1 MKRILYIITAAAL
14 LLGSCITDKKAIESD
29 KVVIAYVTSWSSV
42 IPDPAHIT
50 HINYAFGHVTNS
62 FDGVRIDNPE
72 RLKAMVAL
80 KEVKPELK
88 VLLSVGGWG
97 SGRFSEMA
105 ATDANRKAFA
115 KDCLRVVEEFGLDS
129 IDIDWEYPTSDAAGI
144 SASPEDTDNF
154 TLLMKE
160 LRKALPAGKLLT
172 MASVATAEYVNFKE
186 VIQYLDFVNIMTYDM
201 ASAPKHHSG
210 MYRSE
215 MSPGITCEEGILAHF
230 EAGVPME
237 KLVFG
242 MPFYGRAS
250 GALEGFND
258 YKSLIQLPNDKF
270 TAEWDDTANAP
281 YLVEIAS
288 GNVVCTYDDP
298 RSIAIKCDYIAEKG
312 MKGAMYWD
320 YDGDTEDHT
329 LARAVW
335 DGVMN
340 HQ

>member
-1 MKRILYIITAAAL
+1 MKRILYIIAATAL
-14 LLGSCITDKKAIESD
+14 LLGSCSTDKKAIESD

-72 RLKAMVAL
+72 RLKKMVAL

-88 VLLSVGGWG
+88 VMLSVGGWG

-105 ATDANRKAFA
+105 ATNANRKSFA
-115 KDCLRVVEEFGLDS
+115 KDCLRVVEEFGLDG
-129 IDIDWEYPTSDAAGI
+129 IDIDWEYPTNNAAGI
-144 SASPEDTDNF
+144 SASPDDTENF

-160 LRKALPAGKLLT
+160 LRNALPEGKLLT
-172 MASVATAEYVNFKE
+172 MASVASGEYVNFKE
-186 VIQYLDFVNIMTYDM
+186 AIQYMDFVNIMNYDM

-215 MSPGITCEEGILAHF
+215 MSPGITCEEGILAHV
-230 EAGVPME
+230 EAGVPIE

-250 GALEGFND
+250 GALQGFND
-258 YKSLIQLPNDKF
+258 YKNLVQLPTDKF
-270 TAEWDDTANAP
+270 KTEWDDIAKAP
-281 YLVEIAS
+281 YIVEVAT
-288 GNVVCTYDDP
+288 GDVVCTYDDP

-335 DGVMN
+335 EGVMN
-340 HQ
+340 RE

>member
-1 MKRILYIITAAAL
+1 MKKIITIVAAL
-14 LLGSCITDKKAIESD
+14 ALLAGCKAEQKEVTND

-62 FDGVRIDNPE
+62 FDGVRIDNPQ
-72 RLKAMVAL
+72 RLKTLVAL

-88 VLLSVGGWG
+88 VMLSVGGWG

-105 ATDANRKAFA
+105 STDERRKAFA
-115 KDCLRVVEEFGLDS
+115 KDCLRVVEEFGLDG
-129 IDIDWEYPTSDAAGI
+129 IDIDWEYPTSDMAGI
-144 SASPEDTDNF
+144 SASPDDTENF

-160 LRKALPAGKLLT
+160 LRRVLPAEMQLT
-172 MASVATAEYVNFKE
+172 MASAANAKYVDFKE
-186 VIQYLDFVNIMTYDM
+186 AVQYMDFVNVMNYDM
-201 ASAPKHHSG
+201 ASAPQHHSG

-215 MSPGITCEEGILAHF
+215 MSPGITCEEGILAHV

-258 YKSLIQLPNDKF
+258 YKNIVQLPADKF
-270 TAEWDDTANAP
+270 TIEWDDTAKAP
-281 YLVEIAS
+281 YVVEVKS
-288 GNVVCTYDDP
+288 GDVVCTFDDP

-312 MKGAMYWD
+312 MRGAMYWD

-335 DGVMN
+335 EGVMN
-340 HQ
+340 R

>member
-1 MKRILYIITAAAL
+1 MKKIITIVAAL
-14 LLGSCITDKKAIESD
+14 ALLAGCKAEQKEVSND

-62 FDGVRIDNPE
+62 FDGVRIDNPQ
-72 RLKAMVAL
+72 RLKTLVAL

-88 VLLSVGGWG
+88 VMLSVGGWG

-105 ATDANRKAFA
+105 STDERRKAFA
-115 KDCLRVVEEFGLDS
+115 KDCLRVVEEFGLDG
-129 IDIDWEYPTSDAAGI
+129 IDIDWEYPTSDMAGI
-144 SASPEDTDNF
+144 SASPDDTENF

-160 LRKALPAGKLLT
+160 LRRVLPAEMQLT
-172 MASVATAEYVNFKE
+172 MASAANAKYVDFKE
-186 VIQYLDFVNIMTYDM
+186 AVQYMDFVNVMNYDM
-201 ASAPKHHSG
+201 ASAPQHHSG

-215 MSPGITCEEGILAHF
+215 MSPGITCEEGILAHV

-258 YKSLIQLPNDKF
+258 YKNIVQLPADKF
-270 TAEWDDTANAP
+270 TIEWDDTAKAP
-281 YLVEIAS
+281 YVVEVKS
-288 GNVVCTYDDP
+288 GDVVCTFDDP
-298 RSIAIKCDYIAEKG
+298 RAIAIKCDYIAEKG
-312 MKGAMYWD
+312 MRGAMYWD

-335 DGVMN
+335 EGVMN
-340 HQ
+340 R

>member
-1 MKRILYIITAAAL
+1 MKRVLSVIVASAL
-14 LLGSCITDKKAIESD
+14 LLCSCGSANKAAENE

-72 RLKAMVAL
+72 RLNAMVAL

-115 KDCLRVVEEFGLDS
+115 KDCLRVVNEFGLDG

-160 LRKALPAGKLLT
+160 LRKALPADKLLT
-172 MASVATAEYVNFKE
+172 MASVATAEYVNFKD
-186 VIQYLDFVNIMTYDM
+186 VIDYLDFVNIMTYDM

-215 MSPGITCEEGILAHF
+215 MSPGITCEEGILAHV

-250 GALEGFND
+250 GALQGFND
-258 YKSLIQLPNDKF
+258 YKFLVQLPTDKF
-270 TAEWDDTANAP
+270 TAKWDDTAKAP
-281 YLVEIAS
+281 YLVEVAS
-288 GNVVCTYDDP
+288 GDVVCTYDDP

-320 YDGDTEDHT
+320 YDGDTDDHT

-335 DGVMN
+335 EGVMN
-340 HQ
+340 HE

>member
-1 MKRILYIITAAAL
+1 MKKIITIVAAL
-14 LLGSCITDKKAIESD
+14 ALLAGCKAEQKEVTNE

-42 IPDPAHIT
+42 IPDPAHLT

-62 FDGVRIDNPE
+62 FDGVRIDNPQ
-72 RLKAMVAL
+72 RLKTLVAL

-88 VLLSVGGWG
+88 VMLSVGGWG

-105 ATDANRKAFA
+105 STDERRKAFA
-115 KDCLRVVEEFGLDS
+115 KDCLRVVEEFGLDG
-129 IDIDWEYPTSDAAGI
+129 IDIDWEYPTSDMAGI
-144 SASPEDTDNF
+144 SASPDDTENF

-160 LRKALPAGKLLT
+160 LRRVLPAEMQLT
-172 MASVATAEYVNFKE
+172 MASAANAKYVDFKE
-186 VIQYLDFVNIMTYDM
+186 AVQYMDFVNVMNYDM
-201 ASAPKHHSG
+201 ASAPQHHSG

-215 MSPGITCEEGILAHF
+215 MSPGITCEEGILAHV

-258 YKSLIQLPNDKF
+258 YKNIVQLPEDKF
-270 TAEWDDTANAP
+270 TIEWDDTAKAP
-281 YLVEIAS
+281 YVVEVKS
-288 GNVVCTYDDP
+288 GDVVCTFDDP
-298 RSIAIKCDYIAEKG
+298 RAIAIKCDYIAEKG
-312 MKGAMYWD
+312 MRGAMYWD

-335 DGVMN
+335 EGVMN
-340 HQ
+340 R

>member
-1 MKRILYIITAAAL
+1 MRIFLSIIAASAL
-14 LLGSCITDKKAIESD
+14 LFGSCSAEKNSIESD

-72 RLKAMVAL
+72 RLKTLVDL

-88 VLLSVGGWG
+88 VMLSVGGWG

-105 ATDANRKAFA
+105 ATDATRKSFA
-115 KDCLRVVEEFGLDS
+115 KDCLRVVNEFGLDG
-129 IDIDWEYPTSDAAGI
+129 IDIDWEYPTNNAAGI
-144 SASPEDTDNF
+144 SASPDDTENF

-160 LRKALPAGKLLT
+160 LREALPKDKQLT
-172 MASVATAEYVNFKE
+172 MASVASGEYVNFKE
-186 VIQYLDFVNIMTYDM
+186 AIQYMDFVNIMTYDM

-215 MSPGITCEEGILAHF
+215 MSPGITCEEGILAHI
-230 EAGVPME
+230 EAGVPVE

-250 GALEGFND
+250 GALQGFND
-258 YKSLIQLPNDKF
+258 YKNLVNLPADKF
-270 TAEWDDTANAP
+270 TAEWDDIAKAP
-281 YLVEIAS
+281 YIVEIAT
-288 GNVVCTYDDP
+288 GDVVCTYDDP
-298 RSIAIKCDYIAEKG
+298 RSIAIKCDYIAAKG

-320 YDGDTEDHT
+320 YDGDTDDHT

-335 DGVMN
+335 EGVMN
-340 HQ
+340 HE

>member
-1 MKRILYIITAAAL
+1 MKKIITIVAAL
-14 LLGSCITDKKAIESD
+14 ALLAGCKAEQKEVTND

-42 IPDPAHIT
+42 IPDPAHLT

-62 FDGVRIDNPE
+62 FDGVRIDNPQ
-72 RLKAMVAL
+72 RLKTLVAL

-88 VLLSVGGWG
+88 VMLSVGGWG

-105 ATDANRKAFA
+105 STDERRKAFA
-115 KDCLRVVEEFGLDS
+115 KDCLRVVEEFGLDG
-129 IDIDWEYPTSDAAGI
+129 IDIDWEYPTSDMAGI
-144 SASPEDTDNF
+144 SASPDDTENF

-160 LRKALPAGKLLT
+160 LRRVLPAEMQLT
-172 MASVATAEYVNFKE
+172 MASAANAKYVDFKE
-186 VIQYLDFVNIMTYDM
+186 AVQYMDFVNVMNYDM
-201 ASAPKHHSG
+201 ASAPQHHSG

-215 MSPGITCEEGILAHF
+215 MSPGITCEEGILAHV

-258 YKSLIQLPNDKF
+258 YKNIVQLPEDKF
-270 TAEWDDTANAP
+270 TIEWDDTAKAP
-281 YLVEIAS
+281 YVVEVKS
-288 GNVVCTYDDP
+288 GDVVCTFDDP
-298 RSIAIKCDYIAEKG
+298 RAIAIKCDYIAEKG
-312 MKGAMYWD
+312 MRGAMYWD

-335 DGVMN
+335 EGVMN
-340 HQ
+340 R

>member
-1 MKRILYIITAAAL
+1 MKKIITIVAAL
-14 LLGSCITDKKAIESD
+14 ALLAGCKAEQQEVTND

-62 FDGVRIDNPE
+62 FDGVRIDNPQ
-72 RLKAMVAL
+72 RLKTLVAL

-88 VLLSVGGWG
+88 VMLSVGGWG

-105 ATDANRKAFA
+105 STDERRKAFA
-115 KDCLRVVEEFGLDS
+115 KDCLRVVEEFGLDG
-129 IDIDWEYPTSDAAGI
+129 IDIDWEYPTSDMAGI
-144 SASPEDTDNF
+144 SASPDDTKNF

-160 LRKALPAGKLLT
+160 LRRVLPAEMQLT
-172 MASVATAEYVNFKE
+172 MASAANAKYVDFKE
-186 VIQYLDFVNIMTYDM
+186 AVQYMDFVNVMNYDM
-201 ASAPKHHSG
+201 ASAPQHHSG

-215 MSPGITCEEGILAHF
+215 MSPGITCEEGILAHV

-258 YKSLIQLPNDKF
+258 YKNIVQLPEDKF
-270 TAEWDDTANAP
+270 TIEWDDTAKAP
-281 YLVEIAS
+281 YVVEVKS
-288 GNVVCTYDDP
+288 GDVVCTFDDP

-312 MKGAMYWD
+312 MRGAMYWD

-335 DGVMN
+335 EGVMN
-340 HQ
+340 R

>member
-1 MKRILYIITAAAL
+1 MKKIITIVAAL
-14 LLGSCITDKKAIESD
+14 TLLAGCKAEQQEVTND

-62 FDGVRIDNPE
+62 FDGVRIDNPQ
-72 RLKAMVAL
+72 RLKTLVAL

-88 VLLSVGGWG
+88 VMLSVGGWG

-105 ATDANRKAFA
+105 STDERRKAFA
-115 KDCLRVVEEFGLDS
+115 KDCLRVVEEFGLDG
-129 IDIDWEYPTSDAAGI
+129 IDIDWEYPTSDMAGI
-144 SASPEDTDNF
+144 SASPDDTKNF

-160 LRKALPAGKLLT
+160 LRRVLPAEMQLT
-172 MASVATAEYVNFKE
+172 MASAANAKYVDFKE
-186 VIQYLDFVNIMTYDM
+186 AVQYMDFVNVMNYDM
-201 ASAPKHHSG
+201 ASAPQHHSG

-215 MSPGITCEEGILAHF
+215 MSPGITCEEGILAHV

-258 YKSLIQLPNDKF
+258 YKNIVQLPEDKF
-270 TAEWDDTANAP
+270 TIEWDDTAKAP
-281 YLVEIAS
+281 YVVEVKS
-288 GNVVCTYDDP
+288 GDVVCTFDDP
-298 RSIAIKCDYIAEKG
+298 RAIAIKCDYIAEKG
-312 MKGAMYWD
+312 MRGAMYWD

-335 DGVMN
+335 EGVMN
-340 HQ
+340 R